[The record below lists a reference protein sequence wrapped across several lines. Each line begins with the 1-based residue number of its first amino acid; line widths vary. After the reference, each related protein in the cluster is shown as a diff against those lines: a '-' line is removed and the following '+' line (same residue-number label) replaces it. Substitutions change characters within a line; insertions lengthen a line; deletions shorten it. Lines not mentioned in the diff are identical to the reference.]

1 MGSVWLGK
9 GFHAMRIIY
18 FQNNTQNDDEQD
30 PSWPASFT
38 SIDPQDLKGKKYES
52 SAEAEAA
59 AAAAAAAQAAED
71 GSDPTYIVLKIDVG
85 GAVGSKP
92 LELKVATTNSISQVK
107 DKLAR
112 QENIPAVQQDLLS
125 GGASLSNDATVTSA
139 GLQDGDTISLIR
151 DPSIPTGTGSSGRKW
166 SSQVL
171 VVKYAGPDTG
181 SDTHFELLKGYHE
194 RGAAGL
200 GSLAGVTLAD
210 GSTSDFGDA
219 NKYRE
224 KNPFHDYD
232 KKWLSKKLDKK
243 WRVYDE
249 ADWKEEIGDHVT
261 EIMKPWTDYTKKANA
276 HHHGKVPDAIYSHHP
291 DYNNEVSLSLH
302 VSLSPSLPPSPSPL
316 SPPFTLSFSLYVY
329 HHHPAYISEVSLLP
343 FMCVSLSL
351 FLLHLSFPLLVPVS
365 LRFALSLLPDTL
377 PRSIPFRSTLS
388 SSTIQQQ
395 HGNLKKN
402 IQTLMQSSQISY

>member
-1 MGSVWLGK
+1 
-9 GFHAMRIIY
+9 
-18 FQNNTQNDDEQD
+18 
-30 PSWPASFT
+30 
-38 SIDPQDLKGKKYES
+38 
-52 SAEAEAA
+52 
-59 AAAAAAAQAAED
+59 
-71 GSDPTYIVLKIDVG
+71 VLKIDVG

-200 GSLAGVTLAD
+200 GSLAGVALAD

-291 DYNNEVSLSLH
+291 DYNNEDIDIAGKSILWKHGERVPEKSVIGSDYATNPEGWDH
-302 VSLSPSLPPSPSPL
+302 VWDVTPK
-316 SPPFTLSFSLYVY
+316 
-329 HHHPAYISEVSLLP
+329 
-343 FMCVSLSL
+343 
-351 FLLHLSFPLLVPVS
+351 
-365 LRFALSLLPDTL
+365 
-377 PRSIPFRSTLS
+377 STAFK
-388 SSTIQQQ
+388 
-395 HGNLKKN
+395 GNKDG
-402 IQTLMQSSQISY
+402 TSGR